1 MKPDESEA
9 RDYRDVC
16 CEMTDQVL
24 ALASRVA
31 ASAVQRGI
39 SYRLACHA
47 VKVALYQGLFSATL
61 RQMKNDKAM
70 PSAMKM
76 EEAYVSPKDHEAVAH
91 EVIKVVFDH
100 LQVVDQRHIWAMNIM
115 KRALRPGEK
124 RP

>member
-1 MKPDESEA
+1 MKKDEE

-31 ASAVQRGI
+31 ANAVQRGI

-61 RQMKNDKAM
+61 RQMKNDKGV
-70 PSAMKM
+70 PSSLKM
-76 EEAYVSPKDHEAVAH
+76 EDAFVDPDHHEQVAH
-91 EVIKVVFDH
+91 EVVKLMFDH
-100 LQVVDQRHIWAMNIM
+100 LQVVDRRFVWGMNIV
-115 KRALRPGEK
+115 KRK
-124 RP
+124 RTAKDS